1 MISSQRSININL
13 LRLID
18 GRQFVLGNSGEL
30 IDGRQLDL
38 GTSGGLIDGRQS
50 DHRKTRVVINDRR

>member
-18 GRQFVLGNSGEL
+18 GRQFVLGTSGE
-30 IDGRQLDL
+30 
-38 GTSGGLIDGRQS
+38 LIDGRQS